1 MPTMKMKIFYLA
13 LLVILLPLFAHA
25 APLRVVTVDQTGAG
39 FPDVLVIVKP
49 LEGSGE
55 SFRALSDKDGMIP
68 TRDLPSGLYQLI
80 ATCPY
85 GLCQT
90 TVREFVVK
98 KEPFDLKLPLAI
110 LPTSGNT
117 VTIGH
122 VEHRDVKV
130 EDGDGKPIPS
140 VPLLVRDAV
149 AQNERWYT
157 TGVNG
162 TATIDLPPGAEATVV
177 AVYRGGLVSR
187 DFKVRDGNEK
197 IVLRFNEST
206 KKHDPL

>member
-1 MPTMKMKIFYLA
+1 MKMTIFYLA
-13 LLVILLPLFAHA
+13 LFAILLPLFAHA

-55 SFRALSDKDGMIP
+55 SFRALSDKDGIIP
-68 TRDLPSGLYQLI
+68 ARDLPPGLYQLI

-85 GLCQT
+85 GLCKT

-122 VEHRDVKV
+122 VEHRDIKV
-130 EDGDGKPIPS
+130 EDGEGKPIPS
-140 VPLLVRDAV
+140 VPLLVRDAA

-162 TATIDLPPGAEATVV
+162 SAIIDLPPGRETTVV
-177 AVYRGGLVSR
+177 AVHRGVLVSR
-187 DFKVRDGNEK
+187 DFKMSDENEK
-197 IVLRFNEST
+197 IVLRFQ
-206 KKHDPL
+206 